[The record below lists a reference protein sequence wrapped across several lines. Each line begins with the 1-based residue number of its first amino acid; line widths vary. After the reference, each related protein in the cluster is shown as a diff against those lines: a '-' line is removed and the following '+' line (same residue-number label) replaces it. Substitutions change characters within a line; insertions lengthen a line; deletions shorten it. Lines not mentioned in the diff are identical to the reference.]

1 MGKTPSS
8 AALLSAGA
16 QGCWFLQRLGA
27 QYSRC
32 PLNQHQEHRLAQHKE
47 CDLDQVQ
54 VCHRLSGVIPKS
66 DGKKAWKKRDGAE
79 AAAGKYGRDV
89 SAFLGSLYPE
99 LQSETCF
106 GEKMLNS

>member
-1 MGKTPSS
+1 MLLLLAEVTVYQTALWPS
-8 AALLSAGA
+8 ALRRVTKHGV
-16 QGCWFLQRLGA
+16 FLL
-27 QYSRC
+27 
-32 PLNQHQEHRLAQHKE
+32 PT
-47 CDLDQVQ
+47 
-54 VCHRLSGVIPKS
+54 GVIPKS

-89 SAFLGSLYPE
+89 SAFLGRLYPE